1 MRWVQ
6 AAASRPHKCAVIPFI
21 GNSNAAGGFI
31 DTGQR
36 LEGWDPHVYISV
48 QAAEEMARF
57 LGWQPAIAETAQLQK
72 LQSRDEEIA
81 ALKAEVA
88 ELERFR
94 DAAEYTLSTIGQKV
108 RAKPGRKVAA

>member
-1 MRWVQ
+1 
-6 AAASRPHKCAVIPFI
+6 VIPFI
-21 GNSNAAGGFI
+21 GNSNATGGFI

-36 LEGWDPHVYISV
+36 LEGWDPHVYVSV

-57 LGWQPAIAETAQLQK
+57 LGWQPAVAESAQLEKVRARDVRIAEL
-72 LQSRDEEIA
+72 E
-81 ALKAEVA
+81 AEVA